1 MPIPS
6 VNEPVSAGTPRFSK
20 YGQMIEIFHNRN
32 SGGFL

>member
-6 VNEPVSAGTPRFSK
+6 FNEQVSAGTPPFSE

-32 SGGFL
+32 SSGFL